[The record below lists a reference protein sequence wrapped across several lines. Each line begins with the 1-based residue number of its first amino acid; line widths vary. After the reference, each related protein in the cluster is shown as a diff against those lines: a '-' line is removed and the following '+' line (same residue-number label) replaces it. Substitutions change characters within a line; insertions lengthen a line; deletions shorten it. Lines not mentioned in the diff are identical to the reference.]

1 MAAAASRSRAAA
13 PGRAGAGGRRRP
25 LVTALAT
32 LAAGCLHRSGSA
44 RRPGEPGP
52 GAALAPERAPFWRAA
67 RSPPRRPQLL
77 GGFRPPSAAGAL
89 PDGRCRGSD
98 RQPPR
103 LRAQRGSWEV
113 RRDQMILPAARIQTP
128 KGVTGSGF
136 VLCQGANGTFVLTN
150 HHVIRDAIQQSDR
163 WDPVAK
169 SSSKVERT
177 QPISVQV
184 FRYDDRGR
192 HVQTVTTSAQ
202 IVGYTQYGDE
212 WDFEGDLALLKLQ
225 VNLDDLPHSTLIGEQ
240 EFMDEVR
247 TLDEIV
253 MVGCP
258 DGSELPLPTTGHIA
272 SLTEERAGVSLLLS
286 QACSVERGLLHAPYW
301 GLFLACAYRPA
312 GHRHPLDGRQPWQH
326 HRGHPWQ
333 FSAAGHTSACHPWLP
348 AQCWFRGPRAGRGP
362 VRRRRRRHLGRH
374 GRR

>member
-1 MAAAASRSRAAA
+1 
-13 PGRAGAGGRRRP
+13 
-25 LVTALAT
+25 
-32 LAAGCLHRSGSA
+32 
-44 RRPGEPGP
+44 
-52 GAALAPERAPFWRAA
+52 
-67 RSPPRRPQLL
+67 
-77 GGFRPPSAAGAL
+77 
-89 PDGRCRGSD
+89 
-98 RQPPR
+98 
-103 LRAQRGSWEV
+103 
-113 RRDQMILPAARIQTP
+113 MILPAARIQTP

-136 VLCQGANGTFVLTN
+136 ILSQGANGTFVLTN
-150 HHVIRDAIQQSDR
+150 HHVVSGAIQQSDR

-202 IVGYTQYGDE
+202 IVGYSQYGDE

-225 VNLDDLPHSTLIGEQ
+225 VNLDDLPHSALIGER

-286 QACSVERGLLHAPYW
+286 QVFGNQGSSGSAVYRFSPERGAYEVIAIHSMVDSRGSITGATRGSFLRLAIPAPAIRGFLCKAGFE
-301 GLFLACAYRPA
+301 GLVEPPGQAPA
-312 GHRHPLDGRQPWQH
+312 ASDSGNAS
-326 HRGHPWQ
+326 
-333 FSAAGHTSACHPWLP
+333 SAADAGDAPTSDGGSSTPSADDGNASSSADDGNATAAVNDSDAAP
-348 AQCWFRGPRAGRGP
+348 GT
-362 VRRRRRRHLGRH
+362 
-374 GRR
+374 

>member
-1 MAAAASRSRAAA
+1 MHVA
-13 PGRAGAGGRRRP
+13 
-25 LVTALAT
+25 
-32 LAAGCLHRSGSA
+32 
-44 RRPGEPGP
+44 
-52 GAALAPERAPFWRAA
+52 
-67 RSPPRRPQLL
+67 
-77 GGFRPPSAAGAL
+77 
-89 PDGRCRGSD
+89 
-98 RQPPR
+98 
-103 LRAQRGSWEV
+103 GSWEV